1 MTLHLLVVDLASV
14 MQLGSTPLL
23 TTPAPPDGSWTAL
36 RVVSWRSSLSAT
48 PLAVCAAIAQVRSA
62 VGARLDGPGQPVP
75 AALAPRHPP
84 PPRGERRP
92 PREAVLAAVRCLDE
106 DIAKRRDGQP
116 QFAAQRH
123 PLRRQ
128 FDHA

>member
-62 VGARLDGPGQPVP
+62 VGARLDGPGQQVP
-75 AALAPRHPP
+75 AALGQRHHL
-84 PPRGERRP
+84 PRGQEP
-92 PREAVLAAVRCLDE
+92 HALAADLAAVRCLDE
-106 DIAKRRDGQP
+106 HIAMRRDGQP
-116 QFAAQRH
+116 QFAAQRQ

-128 FDHA
+128 